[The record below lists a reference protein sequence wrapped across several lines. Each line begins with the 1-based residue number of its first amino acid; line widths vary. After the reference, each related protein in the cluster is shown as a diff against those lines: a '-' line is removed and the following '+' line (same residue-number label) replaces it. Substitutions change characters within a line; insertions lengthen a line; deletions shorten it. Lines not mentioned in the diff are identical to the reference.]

1 MNLKLLIK
9 NDVYKTLDNVLLE
22 NIFVEVPKDRTF
34 GDYAVPCFILAKKMH
49 KSPIDIANIIKENIN
64 MEHYEKTEV
73 KSGYLNIFVKKELL
87 TKYVFNEIKNDNY
100 GQNNIGVNKTIVID
114 YSSPNIA
121 KPFGVGHLRSTA
133 IGNAIKNIAL
143 KCGYK
148 VVGVNHLGDWGTQ
161 YGKLIC
167 AYNKWGNYDEIMKN
181 PISELTKLYVQFHEA
196 VKEDP
201 SLDDEARRCFKQ
213 LEDGDTEALK
223 LWEIFRNES
232 LKEFNKTYDLLG
244 INQFD
249 SYNGEAFYNDKMQ
262 PVIEELEKKGLL
274 KLDDGASIVELE
286 DLPPALIKK
295 SDGAT
300 LYITRDLATAIYRKN
315 TYNFDEAI
323 YVVGNEQSLHF
334 KQLKLVLDK
343 MGYDWQK
350 NIHHINFGLILQD
363 GKKMSTRQ
371 GKSVVLHNVLE
382 EAVTLAKEYV
392 TSDDINKDE
401 VSRQIGI
408 GAVIFNDLKNYRI
421 NDVEF
426 NLKDIL
432 KFEGETGPYIQYT
445 HARICSLLK
454 NKTELEIEYNNLEIN
469 DLVWNIILRLYEFN
483 EIIIKAKE
491 GYDPSLIAKYAVD
504 LAQEFN
510 KFYANEKIITED
522 FKETNFKLEICLGVK
537 IVLKES
543 LRLLGIEAPEKM

>member
-49 KSPIDIANIIKENIN
+49 KSPIDIANIIKKNIN

-73 KSGYLNIFVKKELL
+73 KAGYLNIFVKKELL
-87 TKYVFNEIKNDNY
+87 TKYVFNEIKNDHY

-223 LWEIFRNES
+223 LWEIFRDES

-334 KQLKLVLDK
+334 KQLKLVLNK

-382 EAVTLAKEYV
+382 EAVMLAKEYV

>member
-22 NIFVEVPKDRTF
+22 DIFVEVPKDRTF

-73 KSGYLNIFVKKELL
+73 KAGYLNIFVKKELL

-213 LEDGDTEALK
+213 LEDGDIEALK
-223 LWEIFRNES
+223 LWEIFRDES

-334 KQLKLVLDK
+334 KQLKLVLNK

>member
-22 NIFVEVPKDRTF
+22 DIFVEVPKDRTF

-73 KSGYLNIFVKKELL
+73 KAGYLNIFVKKELL
-87 TKYVFNEIKNDNY
+87 TKYVFNEIKNDHY

-213 LEDGDTEALK
+213 LEDGDIEALK
-223 LWEIFRNES
+223 LWEIFRDES

-334 KQLKLVLDK
+334 KQLKLVLNK

>member
-1 MNLKLLIK
+1 LKLLIK

-22 NIFVEVPKDRTF
+22 DIFVEVPKDRTF

-49 KSPIDIANIIKENIN
+49 KSPIDIANIIKKNIN

-73 KSGYLNIFVKKELL
+73 KAGYLNIFVKKELL
-87 TKYVFNEIKNDNY
+87 TKYVFNEIKNDHY

-181 PISELTKLYVQFHEA
+181 PISKLTKLYVQFHEA

-213 LEDGDTEALK
+213 LEDGDIEALK
-223 LWEIFRNES
+223 LWEIFRDES

-334 KQLKLVLDK
+334 KQLKLVLNK

-382 EAVTLAKEYV
+382 EAVMLAKEYV